1 MVFAHDMA
9 MRRILIGITCVLLL
23 VGLGWAL
30 TGHRNSAPEGPLV
43 LAAASMQG
51 ALDDTAAEWAAQG
64 NAAPVLSY
72 AASSAIA
79 RQAVAGARADLL
91 ITADQDWMDRAVE
104 AGAVVRDSRADLVA
118 NRIVLIAPRDSII
131 RPDLSPGTPLATVL
145 GEGMLAMAD
154 PDAVPAG
161 RYGRAALSGLGFWQ
175 AVEPKIARAENVRAA
190 LALVERGAAPLGI
203 VYATDAAQSDAVR
216 VVATFDA
223 SLHPPIRYPIARL
236 VAGNRDGAGFRDF
249 LLGPEG
255 QAILV
260 RHGFARP

>member
-1 MVFAHDMA
+1 MA
-9 MRRILIGITCVLLL
+9 MQRILIGITCILLL

-51 ALDDTAAEWAAQG
+51 ALDDAASDWTAQG

-91 ITADQDWMDRAVE
+91 ITADQEWMDRAVE

-118 NRIVLIAPRDSII
+118 NRIVLIAPRDSMI
-131 RPDLSPGTPLATVL
+131 RLDLSPDTPLATVL
-145 GEGMLAMAD
+145 GEGRLSMAD

-161 RYGRAALSGLGFWQ
+161 RYGRAALSELGLWQ

-203 VYATDAAQSDAVR
+203 VYATDAAQSNAVR

-223 SLHPPIRYPIARL
+223 SLHPPIRYPIAQL

-255 QAILV
+255 QAILA